1 MPFVLF
7 VAHWA
12 LEIGSWELNGVAVH
26 VTICR
31 KLIHIRLKPDSTNAG
46 LHLQKERTGMIKSA
60 AARSTQTDLDP
71 IDRLEEKVKR
81 LVDLIAQ
88 MRADQ
93 AKAAEANARLSQD
106 ITALRARLAEAESTA
121 TEITALRDEREVIRT
136 RVAEMLEQL
145 EAI

>member
-1 MPFVLF
+1 
-7 VAHWA
+7 
-12 LEIGSWELNGVAVH
+12 
-26 VTICR
+26 
-31 KLIHIRLKPDSTNAG
+31 
-46 LHLQKERTGMIKSA
+46 MIKSA
-60 AARSTQTDLDP
+60 AARTTQTELDP

-88 MRADQ
+88 MRAEQ
-93 AKAAEANARLSQD
+93 AKAAEDKTRLGQEISG
-106 ITALRARLAEAESTA
+106 LRARLAEAEAAA